1 MEIESMTKQ
10 ELSSVKGGKWI
21 YWEGEWIWFEETR

>member
-1 MEIESMTKQ
+1 MDMETMTKQ

-21 YWEGEWIWFEETR
+21 YLYGEWHWVEETR